1 MENNVLTEENKNKV
15 LKYTGNSL
23 MKNILIGGAT
33 GLVLSGI
40 TRRKWPMIF
49 TMSYF
54 IGKSFAESDEFL
66 KKNIKL

>member
-1 MENNVLTEENKNKV
+1 MEKLTEENKNKV

-54 IGKSFAESDEFL
+54 IGKSLAESDEYL
-66 KKNIKL
+66 KKNIKI

>member
-1 MENNVLTEENKNKV
+1 MEKLTEENKNKV

-23 MKNILIGGAT
+23 MNNILLVGAP

-54 IGKSFAESDEFL
+54 IGKSLAESDEYL
-66 KKNIKL
+66 KKNIKI

>member
-1 MENNVLTEENKNKV
+1 MEKLTEENKNKV
-15 LKYTGNSL
+15 LKNTGNRH
-23 MKNILIGGAT
+23 MKNIHIGRAT

-54 IGKSFAESDEFL
+54 IGKSLAESDEYL
-66 KKNIKL
+66 KKNIKI